1 MKTLSSHI
9 FAHSLWM
16 ALMLLV
22 SIFFILL
29 LLSVEVSDTT
39 ISSLS
44 KLDAK
49 DGISLE
55 KIPSKYKKL
64 FDEKDIVDKQ
74 TLELYL
80 EDGDKIVYL
89 YNYID
94 DTNKRKYVLNEYKT
108 DDINELS
115 EEIFFHILSNII
127 FALLIIFIIL
137 FFISR
142 WLITRSAQ
150 PYKNLSL
157 WVDKIQK
164 DSKVTPKINFSIVE
178 VNNIALQF
186 QKKIDAIHDY
196 ATREE
201 EFLKYTSHE
210 LRTPLTVI
218 QASLD
223 TLNEFDLQ
231 EKEQKPVKRALRASN
246 NMRIISSALLYLA
259 RESKHNIKKNSVST
273 KPFIDNIVDD
283 HKYLILNDKIQI
295 QLDISVEYIEIEEEL
310 FFVIISNLI
319 KNAFKHTKDGL
330 IKIQLSNNT
339 FLISNPISNQNEN
352 IKEKEM
358 SFSLGLKLVELIS
371 KKKSYSFK
379 IDKINDNF
387 SARLIW

>member
-1 MKTLSSHI
+1 
-9 FAHSLWM
+9 M